1 MNPKTMSLKVF
12 DEKMTVG
19 LTGLASML
27 VLERISVIISIGVGL
42 VTFGYMVTK
51 WYFLYKEN
59 KEKQ

>member
-1 MNPKTMSLKVF
+1 MSLKVF

-27 VLERISVIISIGVGL
+27 VLERISVIISIAVGL
-42 VTFGYMVTK
+42 VTLGYMVTK

-59 KEKQ
+59 KEK